1 MFDDKTKQ
9 SVNKNTSSQLPGDDG
24 RDINL
29 LPEKLRIEKKV
40 GTSAGATDD
49 IKYTQ
54 PTEVAGESKTYGTGI
69 WSWLKNLPSRLR
81 GQAIKPLKLDK
92 SLSKSEVVS
101 PATPLQRLYA
111 ESAQPKPALSAKTE
125 GNLNVPKPSPKA
137 TVSQQATVS
146 QPISPSSIQPKEKPV
161 TDTPVVPTP
170 RSIAD
175 KPVPTSKPMSML
187 EKIDKQLQKGI
198 HIKKEKSVGDGQFG
212 VNLIPEELVVEVD
225 HKRIGTV
232 LGVTAVLSI
241 LFIGLAYL
249 VVDLIQLREAK
260 QVNILQGDI
269 QVARE
274 EFIKKSKDLTALV
287 AYQNLYDNIKTLLSK
302 HLYWTQI
309 FDFFEE
315 NVTKRVY
322 FEDITAD
329 KNGLASV
336 NLIAEDY
343 MALAEQYLVFKQ
355 SPEVLNIEINSA
367 SLDAEGGFV
376 DLAEIESF
384 IDEIE
389 TVGSTSTNIT
399 STTSTTINPQLL
411 IVDAYQKLPVKAQML
426 LQLDSQIFYK
436 SSTTTAKITK

>member
-9 SVNKNTSSQLPGDDG
+9 SVNKNTNSQSPGDDG

-29 LPEKLRIEKKV
+29 LPEKLRSIEKKV
-40 GTSAGATDD
+40 GTSAGATGD
-49 IKYTQ
+49 IEYTQ
-54 PTEVAGESKTYGTGI
+54 PTEVASEPKTYGTGV

-92 SLSKSEVVS
+92 SSSKSEVVS

-111 ESAQPKPALSAKTE
+111 ESAQPKPALSAKSE
-125 GNLNVPKPSPKA
+125 GNLDVPKPLPKTA
-137 TVSQQATVS
+137 VS
-146 QPISPSSIQPKEKPV
+146 QPISPSPIQPKAKPV
-161 TDTPVVPTP
+161 ADAPVVPT
-170 RSIAD
+170 SHSLTD
-175 KPVPTSKPMSML
+175 KPAPTSKPMSML
-187 EKIDKQLQKGI
+187 EKIDQQLQKGI
-198 HIKKEKSVGDGQFG
+198 HIKNKKTVGDGKFG
-212 VNLIPEELVVEVD
+212 VNLIPEELIVEVN

-232 LGVTAVLSI
+232 LGVTAVLTI
-241 LFIGLAYL
+241 LFLGLAYL

-329 KNGLASV
+329 KNGLVSV
-336 NLIAEDY
+336 DLIAEDY

-355 SPEVLNIEINSA
+355 SPGVLNIEINSA
-367 SLDAEGGFV
+367 SLDAEGGFT

-384 IDEIE
+384 IDEVE
-389 TVGSTSTNIT
+389 TGSNTSTSIT
-399 STTSTTINPQLL
+399 IDPHLL
-411 IVDAYQKLPVKAQML
+411 IVDAYQGLPVKAQML
-426 LQLDSQIFYK
+426 LELDTQIFYK